1 MPKGGILKRL
11 DERVEISLADYQLL
25 HEGERGESVIPP
37 SGEFA
42 LVEID
47 GDGYRRYDL
56 VG

>member
-1 MPKGGILKRL
+1 MARGDILEKL
-11 DERVEISLADYQLL
+11 DERVEIGLEDYQLL

-47 GDGYRRYDL
+47 RDGYRRYDL
-56 VG
+56 LG